1 MGIRSD
7 SYAVCNTAF
16 LNHRIGNDSSC
27 SDSAIHY
34 IRSICQNSL
43 SANFRLT
50 FQGNIGFDLNFRRNL
65 NINIDISCFWV
76 DKANTIDHV
85 LVIDAATHDRLSCRK
100 SHTVIY
106 PKTFIKIFQSISA
119 NFFTS
124 FTENTNDICDIVF
137 TLSVIGIDIFQ
148 SLKQTL
154 VVKDVSS
161 SVDFLDLFFK
171 ICSILLL
178 NNAKNFSIVITYNSS
193 IAKRIIRFSSQDSSH
208 IFMIDVE
215 INQVFQAFTSD

>member
-1 MGIRSD
+1 MGIRTDCHSV
-7 SYAVCNTAF
+7 SNTTF
-16 LNHRIGNDSSC
+16 FNHRVGNDSSC
-27 SDSAIHY
+27 SDSAIHH
-34 IRSICQNSL
+34 ISSICQNSR
-43 SANFRLT
+43 STNFRFP

-65 NINIDISCFWV
+65 NINIDISCFWI
-76 DKANTIDHV
+76 DKANTIDHM
-85 LVIDAATHDRLSCRK
+85 LMIDATTHNCLSCRK
-100 SHTVIY
+100 CHTVIY

-124 FTENTNDICDIVF
+124 FTENPNDICNIVF
-137 TLSVIGIDIFQ
+137 ALSIVGIDIFQ

-178 NNAKNFSIVITYNSS
+178 NNAKNFSIVITHNSS
-193 IAKRIIRFSSQDSSH
+193 IAKRIICFSSQDSGH

-215 INQVFQAFTSD
+215 INQVFQAFTCD

>member
-1 MGIRSD
+1 MGIRPN
-7 SYAVCNTAF
+7 SYTVCNTAF
-16 LNHRIGNDSSC
+16 LNHRVGNNSSC
-27 SDSAIHY
+27 SNSAIHY
-34 IRSICQNSL
+34 ISTICQNSL
-43 SANFRLT
+43 STNFRLP
-50 FQGNIGFDLNFRRNL
+50 FQGNIGFDLNFRSNL
-65 NINIDISCFWV
+65 NINIDISCFWI
-76 DKANTIDHV
+76 DKANPIDHV
-85 LVIDAATHDRLSCRK
+85 FMIDTTTHHCFSCRK
-100 SHTVIY
+100 CHTVIY
-106 PKTFIKIFQSISA
+106 PKTLIKIFQSISA

-124 FTENTNDICDIVF
+124 FTENANDICNIVF

-154 VVKDVSS
+154 VIKDVSS

-178 NNAKNFSIVITYNSS
+178 NNAKNLSIVITNNSS
-193 IAKRIIRFSSQDSSH
+193 IAKRIIRFSSQDSAH

>member
-1 MGIRSD
+1 MGIRTD
-7 SYAVCNTAF
+7 CHTVCNTTS

-34 IRSICQNSL
+34 ISTICQNSL
-43 SANFRLT
+43 STNFRVPL
-50 FQGNIGFDLNFRRNL
+50 QGNIGFDLNFRRNL
-65 NINIDISCFWV
+65 NINIDISCFWI
-76 DKANTIDHV
+76 DKTDPIDHV
-85 LVIDAATHDRLSCRK
+85 LMIDATTHNRLSSRK
-100 SHTVIY
+100 SHTVVY
-106 PKTFIKIFQSISA
+106 SKTLIKIFQSIST

-124 FTENTNDICDIVF
+124 FTENANDICNIVF
-137 TLSVIGIDIFQ
+137 ALSVIGIDIFQ

-161 SVDFLDLFFK
+161 SIDFLDLFLK
-171 ICSILLL
+171 ICGILLL

-193 IAKRIIRFSSQDSSH
+193 IAKRIIRFSSQDSGH

-215 INQVFQAFTSD
+215 INQVFQAFTCD

>member
-1 MGIRSD
+1 MGIRTDCHS
-7 SYAVCNTAF
+7 VCNTTF
-16 LNHRIGNDSSC
+16 LNHRIGNNRSC

-43 SANFRLT
+43 STNFRLP
-50 FQGNIGFDLNFRRNL
+50 FQGNIGFDLNFRSNL
-65 NINIDISCFWV
+65 NINIDISCFWI
-76 DKANTIDHV
+76 DKANTVDHV
-85 LVIDAATHDRLSCRK
+85 LLIDATTHHCFSSRK

-106 PKTFIKIFQSISA
+106 PKTFIKIFQSIST

-124 FTENTNDICDIVF
+124 FTENANDICNIVF
-137 TLSVIGIDIFQ
+137 ALSVIGIDIFQ

-154 VVKDVSS
+154 VVKNICS
-161 SVDFLDLFFK
+161 SVDFLDLLFK
-171 ICSILLL
+171 ICSIFLL
-178 NNAKNFSIVITYNSS
+178 NNAKNLSIVITNNSS
-193 IAKRIIRFSSQDSSH
+193 IAKRIICFSSQDSGH

>member
-1 MGIRSD
+1 M
-7 SYAVCNTAF
+7 
-16 LNHRIGNDSSC
+16 
-27 SDSAIHY
+27 
-34 IRSICQNSL
+34 
-43 SANFRLT
+43 
-50 FQGNIGFDLNFRRNL
+50 
-65 NINIDISCFWV
+65 
-76 DKANTIDHV
+76 
-85 LVIDAATHDRLSCRK
+85 IDAATHNRLSSRK

-124 FTENTNDICDIVF
+124 FTENANDICNIVF

-154 VVKDVSS
+154 IVKDVSS
-161 SVDFLDLFFK
+161 SVDFLDLFLK
-171 ICSILLL
+171 ICGILLL
-178 NNAKNFSIVITYNSS
+178 NNAKNFSIIITNNSS
-193 IAKRIIRFSSQDSSH
+193 IAERIIGFSSQDSCH